1 MTQPTTPRDQSSSP
15 PEDAHR
21 APSHNVGD
29 QLPPT
34 TRRRFLT
41 GAGLAVGT
49 VGAAGAL
56 GVLGGSL
63 GGVLGPQGTLGSIAA
78 AEQQRRGEGQLVVV
92 FLRGGTDGLSAV
104 VPAGDPGYYA
114 NRPGIAVPAEATL
127 PLDTMFGLHPAMA
140 PLYGLWQDRRLAVIQ
155 AVGNPTRSRS
165 HFDAQDL
172 LEQGSTTRR
181 GDGAGWL
188 TRHLATSSGSTAHDG
203 LFRGVAISS
212 NMPGSL
218 RGSGAL
224 SIPSLAGFGLGGTSG
239 ATAGWNGTLRM
250 AYSGFTTVEATGQGT
265 LAAVAAT
272 TGIARPPAGAGPFA
286 DAAALLDSPLGVEV
300 VTIDVGGWDTHNA
313 MGTHTAGD
321 MRNLLAG
328 LATNLA
334 NLQTDL
340 DARGLAGV
348 TTVVMSEFGRRV
360 LENASGGTDHGAA
373 NMMLMMGGRARGAV
387 VHGEWPGLA
396 PSQLDRGD
404 LAITT
409 DVRDVLWEIVR
420 DVLGNPSPHTVFSGH
435 TPTPVGTTT

>member
-1 MTQPTTPRDQSSSP
+1 M
-15 PEDAHR
+15 
-21 APSHNVGD
+21 
-29 QLPPT
+29 
-34 TRRRFLT
+34 
-41 GAGLAVGT
+41 
-49 VGAAGAL
+49 

-63 GGVLGPQGTLGSIAA
+63 DGPLGPQGLMESVAA
-78 AEQQRRGEGQLVVV
+78 AQPRRSGDGQLVVV
-92 FLRGGTDGLSAV
+92 FLRGGVDGLSVV

-114 NRPGIAVPAEATL
+114 NRPGIAVPAEASL
-127 PLDTMFGLHPAMA
+127 PLDSMFGLHPAMA
-140 PLYGLWQDRRLAVIQ
+140 PLLGLWQDRRLAMVQ
-155 AVGNPTRSRS
+155 AVGNPARSRS

-172 LEQGSTTRR
+172 LEQGTMTRR
-181 GDGAGWL
+181 SDGAGWL
-188 TRHLATSSGSTAHDG
+188 TRHLATSSGSTLHGG

-224 SIPSLAGFGLGGTSG
+224 SIPSLGMFGLGGTSG
-239 ATAGWNGTLRM
+239 MSAGWNNTLRM
-250 AYSGFTTVEATGQGT
+250 AYSGFTPVETTGQAT
-265 LAAVAAT
+265 LTAIAAT
-272 TGIARPPAGAGPFA
+272 TGITRPPVGAGPFA

-340 DARGLAGV
+340 DARDLAGV

-360 LENASGGTDHGAA
+360 LENASGGTDHGAG
-373 NMMLMMGGRARGAV
+373 NIMLVMGGRARGGV
-387 VHGEWPGLA
+387 VHGTWPGLA

-404 LAITT
+404 VAITT

-420 DVLGNPSPHTVFSGH
+420 DVLGNPSPQSVFPDHSPAPMGI
-435 TPTPVGTTT
+435 TT